1 MTPPRFVG
9 GRWADA
15 RQALLLQA
23 ALGPSPQAETAWQA
37 WTKQVDLDDVDG
49 RSMSILS
56 HVYKNLQSHGYE
68 DAETGRLKG
77 IYRQNWYRNQLR
89 LHNAADAVR
98 ALAAEGIDTLLLK
111 GAALIL
117 LYYRDAA
124 LRPMS
129 DVDLLVR
136 TEDAARAHAVL
147 ERLGWHTYQ
156 RLRGD
161 LAATFAVIHGVGYS
175 AGPDKAIDLHSHAL
189 EECCYPGAD
198 DSFWKAARP
207 LDLEGTTA
215 LTLCPEDLLLHV
227 CIHGSRGA
235 PARVLHWI
243 PDALAIIR
251 QDGATLDWDRL
262 VAEARD
268 RRLSL
273 ALGTSLRYLHLT
285 FAAPIPEASIRALES
300 TRHGWLERLDYRAQG
315 GAPAAHWMAVR
326 DLCRYLR
333 QARGQR
339 PWTQAWGFPGYLQR
353 LWGLDHSW
361 DLPREVLRR
370 TRRRWRIMR
379 RRRQP
384 ATTHPYHR

>member
-1 MTPPRFVG
+1 MTPERFVG

-23 ALGPSPQAETAWQA
+23 ALGPSPQAESAWQA
-37 WTKQVDLDDVDG
+37 WTKQADLDDVDG
-49 RSMSILS
+49 RSLSILF

-68 DAETGRLKG
+68 DPETGRLKG

-98 ALAAEGIDTLLLK
+98 ALAAEGIETLLLK
-111 GAALIL
+111 GAPLIL
-117 LYYRDAA
+117 LYYKDAA

-129 DVDLLVR
+129 DVDMLVR
-136 TEDAARAHAVL
+136 TKDAARAAAVL
-147 ERLGWHTYQ
+147 ERLGWHTRQ
-156 RLRGD
+156 RLRSD
-161 LAATFAVIHGVGYS
+161 RAATFEVIHGVGYS

-198 DSFWKAARP
+198 DSFWAAART
-207 LDLEGTTA
+207 LDLEGTKT

-243 PDALAIIR
+243 PDALAILR
-251 QDGATLDWDRL
+251 QDGEALDWNR
-262 VAEARD
+262 VVGEARD

-273 ALGTSLRYLHLT
+273 ALGRSLRYLQVT
-285 FAAPIPEASIRALES
+285 FGAPIPETAIRALEEA
-300 TRHGWLERLDYRAQG
+300 RHGWLERLDYRAQG
-315 GAPAAHWMAVR
+315 GAPAARWMVVR
-326 DLCRYLR
+326 DVCRYLR
-333 QARGQR
+333 LTRAVPLWRR
-339 PWTQAWGFPGYLQR
+339 PWGFPGYLQR
-353 LWGLDHSW
+353 LWGLDHLW

-370 TRRRWRIMR
+370 TRRRR
-379 RRRQP
+379 RLARGRGSGIGGQGS
-384 ATTHPYHR
+384 A